1 MGADFPLDLLVG
13 LLADG
18 SDLVVAVVVVDD
30 VLHLQLDGG
39 RVCGKGRNA
48 NLNKIM
54 EDVSSLTQSLAS
66 IFALLNSVKKFYI
79 VIGFMSY
86 LVLCRSG
93 FCRSAL
99 CHRRVYHMSFG
110 LMSFDLL
117 SECRCTVLMMY
128 HDS

>member
-66 IFALLNSVKKFYI
+66 IFALLNSVKR
-79 VIGFMSY
+79 
-86 LVLCRSG
+86 LLHVLLLKSLKEHLRLLWYQ
-93 FCRSAL
+93 FHIYAL
-99 CHRRVYHMSFG
+99 PMKLF
-110 LMSFDLL
+110 
-117 SECRCTVLMMY
+117 T
-128 HDS
+128 

>member
-66 IFALLNSVKKFYI
+66 IFALLNSVKR
-79 VIGFMSY
+79 
-86 LVLCRSG
+86 LLHVL
-93 FCRSAL
+93 
-99 CHRRVYHMSFG
+99 
-110 LMSFDLL
+110 LL
-117 SECRCTVLMMY
+117 KSLKEHLRLLWY
-128 HDS
+128 QRIPNFLPAGSLL